1 MVGMRVRIG
10 GRIIG
15 SHHQRRESGCV
26 GGARGLYR
34 GVWFGREDRRG
45 CARMGCTGKVVCHM
59 TITCT
64 GALEG
69 WLCEA
74 AGSHNSPGAQGETTR
89 LL

>member
-1 MVGMRVRIG
+1 MGEGKGEGVHIYL
-10 GRIIG
+10 GRG
-15 SHHQRRESGCV
+15 
-26 GGARGLYR
+26 
-34 GVWFGREDRRG
+34 
-45 CARMGCTGKVVCHM
+45 CHM

-69 WLCEA
+69 RLCEA